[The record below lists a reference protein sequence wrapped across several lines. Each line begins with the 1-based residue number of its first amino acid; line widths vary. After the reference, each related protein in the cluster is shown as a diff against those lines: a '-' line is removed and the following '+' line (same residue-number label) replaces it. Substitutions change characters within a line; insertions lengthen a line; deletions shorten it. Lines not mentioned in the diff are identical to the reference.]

1 MRLRKVEVSSGAPI
15 ASLTTAATLAEGL
28 KLEKPV
34 WKQWR
39 RLLLLVLFTMQ
50 LPWRR
55 FGVDMRSAMIPSGS
69 ADPELETSDERQW
82 GDL

>member
-1 MRLRKVEVSSGAPI
+1 MEVSSGAPI
-15 ASLTTAATLAEGL
+15 ASLTSAATLAEGS

-39 RLLLLVLFTMQ
+39 RRLLLVLFTMQ

-55 FGVDMRSAMIPSGS
+55 LDVDMGSAMIRSGT
-69 ADPELETSDERQW
+69 ADTETW
-82 GDL
+82 NLG